1 MRCLLCACTAVFAK
15 LGTHVY
21 ISVLGTEEGWLGTE
35 EGGWVLRKV
44 GWVLKEGWLGT
55 EEGWLG
61 TLSIQ
66 PTFLSPQPT
75 FLVRG
80 CVFGQLKSWWK
91 FGPPPPLG
99 DQRGGVW
106 QENITNHHLQ
116 CSQVSPPPH
125 YLGRGEGCG
134 QQQDTQQQ
142 HQYCH
147 PRPSTHLVRSMPLL
161 LPPYC
166 IKCSVLVWRG
176 ALELSRFASQWAG
189 KW

>member
-1 MRCLLCACTAVFAK
+1 MDLEYF
-15 LGTHVY
+15 
-21 ISVLGTEEGWLGTE
+21 
-35 EGGWVLRKV
+35 
-44 GWVLKEGWLGT
+44 
-55 EEGWLG
+55 
-61 TLSIQ
+61 IQ
-66 PTFLSPQPT
+66 VQYPANLPQYPANLPSTQPT

-106 QENITNHHLQ
+106 RENVTNHHLQ
-116 CSQVSPPPH
+116 CGHVSPPPH

-142 HQYCH
+142 RQYCH
-147 PRPSTHLVRSMPLL
+147 PRPSTHPVRSRPLP

-176 ALELSRFASQWAG
+176 VLQLSWFSSQWAG